1 MIRKLFYVGLL
12 SLLCFGC
19 VPMEA
24 QQEAVSGTEAAAIE
38 KEAAKSSCDAVLDE
52 LVAKSRN
59 TMKTAK
65 GTCEGKRYEVNPMW
79 AIDYDGTVR
88 IRVYDAD
95 GNKVGDELRK
105 PAPQQ

>member
-1 MIRKLFYVGLL
+1 MIRKLFIVGLL

-19 VPMEA
+19 AATEPQQKPISEA
-24 QQEAVSGTEAAAIE
+24 EAAALE
-38 KEAAKSSCDAVLDE
+38 KEAAKAACDALIDE

-65 GTCEGKRYEVNPMW
+65 DTCEGKRYEVNPMW

-88 IRVYDAD
+88 IRVYDGQ
-95 GNKVGDELRK
+95 GNKLGDELRK
-105 PAPQQ
+105 STPQQ